1 MTPPRMKA
9 REMKNTAERTKY
21 ALFTGAAGG
30 LASACI
36 GVLLEKYPEWRV
48 FAADKDG
55 EKLRELAGKCG
66 ERVIPVVTDVTSD
79 AGCADCLR
87 IVKEHTGGLDAVV
100 NAAGIHTMAS
110 LVESDAAA
118 VTEKLAAVN
127 LFGMMRINRIFFP
140 LVKAARGRIIDFS
153 SECGFEKAQPFN
165 TPYAVT
171 KYGVE
176 AYTDGL
182 RRELNFLG
190 IKVIKIQPGSF
201 GTGLLDQA
209 QRGFDDL
216 RAGTL
221 YYGEVLD
228 ALGPLMK
235 GAMSHPHDAKV
246 LAKTV
251 VRAMTSRRPRLRYRV
266 KNTWYLRLIDPLPDR
281 LQDLAYRKAAE
292 IGCRKKKAETGV
304 NPAETGRRRT

>member
-1 MTPPRMKA
+1 MKA
-9 REMKNTAERTKY
+9 RDMKNRAERTRY

-36 GVLLEKYPEWRV
+36 GFLLEKYPEWRV

-55 EKLRELAGKCG
+55 EKLRELAGRCG
-66 ERVIPVVTDVTSD
+66 ERV
-79 AGCADCLR
+79 
-87 IVKEHTGGLDAVV
+87 
-100 NAAGIHTMAS
+100 
-110 LVESDAAA
+110 
-118 VTEKLAAVN
+118 
-127 LFGMMRINRIFFP
+127 
-140 LVKAARGRIIDFS
+140 IDFS

-216 RAGTL
+216 RAGTG
-221 YYGEVLD
+221 YYGEILD
-228 ALGPLMK
+228 ALDPLMR
-235 GAMSHPHDAKV
+235 GAMSHRTTRKC
-246 LAKTV
+246 
-251 VRAMTSRRPRLRYRV
+251 SRRPS
-266 KNTWYLRLIDPLPDR
+266 
-281 LQDLAYRKAAE
+281 
-292 IGCRKKKAETGV
+292 
-304 NPAETGRRRT
+304 PAR